1 MLSLVLRERSPMVIF
16 PIIATTLA
24 FGCCLAVLRDHIA
37 RPKPAGLVWTIAFAI
52 FGTAALSEVLGTLIG
67 WTPLLARTYYVL
79 GATLVV
85 GYLAL
90 GELYLLMR
98 RQRVDRIAGVL
109 VVLTALAISLVSK
122 ASVGADVETAG
133 WEALERSPGLT
144 AVTMFLNIG
153 GTLILVGGLV
163 YSAISFKRRGI
174 MRNRMIGC
182 LLIAAGTLAVASG
195 GTLTRLGSHQYLY
208 IAMSLGITLIFAG
221 YVRTRKP
228 DVAPA
233 PKPVAM
239 VRDSGLGMRES
250 GD

>member
-1 MLSLVLRERSPMVIF
+1 MVIF
-16 PIIATTLA
+16 PLIATILA
-24 FGCCLAVLRDHIA
+24 FGCCLAVLRDHLA

-52 FGTAALSEVLGTLIG
+52 FGLAALAEVIGTLAG
-67 WTPLLARTYYVL
+67 WTPLLARVYYVL

-98 RQRVDRIAGVL
+98 RQWVDRIAGL
-109 VVLTALAISLVSK
+109 LLLLTALAISLVSK
-122 ASVGADVETAG
+122 ATVGADIETLG
-133 WEALERSPGLT
+133 WEALERSRGLT
-144 AVTMFLNIG
+144 ILTMFLNIG
-153 GTLILVGGLV
+153 GTIILVGGLV

-182 LLIAAGTLAVASG
+182 LLIATGTLTVASG

-208 IAMSLGITLIFAG
+208 IAMSIGIALIFAG

-228 DVAPA
+228 DTAPA
-233 PKPVAM
+233 RQPMAM
-239 VRDSGLGMRES
+239 AREPELGIREA

>member
-1 MLSLVLRERSPMVIF
+1 MVIF

-24 FGCCLAVLRDHIA
+24 LGCCLAVLRDNLA

-52 FGTAALSEVLGTLIG
+52 FGLAALAEVVGTLAG
-67 WTPLLARTYYVL
+67 WTPLLARAYYVL

-98 RQRVDRIAGVL
+98 REWADRIAGLL
-109 VVLTALAISLVSK
+109 VVVSALAISLVSK
-122 ASVGADVETAG
+122 ASVGADVKQAG
-133 WEALERSPGLT
+133 WDALDKSPGLT
-144 AVTMFLNIG
+144 ILT
-153 GTLILVGGLV
+153 ILVNSIGTVVLIGGLV

-182 LLIAAGTLAVASG
+182 LLIAAGTLSVASG

-208 IAMSLGITLIFAG
+208 IAMSLGIALIFAG

-228 DVAPA
+228 DSVSARSTI
-233 PKPVAM
+233 PVAA
-239 VRDSGLGMRES
+239 VQDA
-250 GD
+250 

>member
-1 MLSLVLRERSPMVIF
+1 MVIF
-16 PIIATTLA
+16 PIIATILA
-24 FGCCLAVLRDHIA
+24 LGCCLAVLRDNLA
-37 RPKPAGLVWTIAFAI
+37 RPKPAGLVWTLAFAI
-52 FGTAALSEVLGTLIG
+52 FGAAALVEVLGTLAG
-67 WTPLLARTYYVL
+67 WTPILARVYYVL

-98 RQRVDRIAGVL
+98 RAWVDRVAGLL
-109 VVLTALAISLVSK
+109 VVLTALAVSLVSK
-122 ASVGADVETAG
+122 ASVAADIKDVG

-144 AVTMFLNIG
+144 ILTILINST
-153 GTLILVGGLV
+153 GTVILVGGLA

-195 GTLTRLGSHQYLY
+195 GTLTRLGSHQFLY
-208 IAMSLGITLIFAG
+208 IAMSAGIALIFAG

-228 DVAPA
+228 DAAPA
-233 PKPVAM
+233 RSPIPAGA
-239 VRDSGLGMRES
+239 VRDA
-250 GD
+250 

>member
-1 MLSLVLRERSPMVIF
+1 MVIF

-24 FGCCLAVLRDHIA
+24 LGCCLAVLRDNLA
-37 RPKPAGLVWTIAFAI
+37 RPKPAGLVWTLAFAI
-52 FGTAALSEVLGTLIG
+52 FGIAALAEVIGTLAG
-67 WTPLLARTYYVL
+67 WTPLLARVYYVL

-98 RQRVDRIAGVL
+98 REWVDRIAGLL
-109 VVLTALAISLVSK
+109 VVISALAVSLVSK
-122 ASVGADVETAG
+122 AAIGPDIEQAG
-133 WEALERSPGLT
+133 WKALEKSTGLT
-144 AVTMFLNIG
+144 LLTILVNTT
-153 GTLILVGGLV
+153 GTIILVGGLV
-163 YSAISFKRRGI
+163 YSAVSFRRRGI

-221 YVRTRKP
+221 YVRTRRP
-228 DVAPA
+228 DAVPA
-233 PKPVAM
+233 RPPIPAGA
-239 VRDSGLGMRES
+239 VRDV
-250 GD
+250 